1 MAVDVTSISAMHVR
15 IMKYL
20 PRDLAASVHPKA
32 VHAAL
37 TDAWDNGWRDPE
49 WLGNVALEGTG
60 HESVRDAAAV
70 FMARLKETAAI
81 ECPHE
86 ATRTPPPATSPDPHY
101 AGPPAPDDHRE
112 NAVTGMRQ
120 AIDDARRKTTTD
132 PKEAA

>member
-86 ATRTPPPATSPDPHY
+86 ATRTPPPVSIPDPQY
-101 AGPPAPDDHRE
+101 AGPPAPPSEATERIT
-112 NAVTGMRQ
+112 AMRA
-120 AIDDARRKTTTD
+120 AIGRNT
-132 PKEAA
+132 PEEAA